1 MHGILRMMTNSWK
14 DKLQK
19 QLTQQFGSPKGKQL
33 IDKYTETMSMSY
45 CEQHT
50 PEEAIQ
56 DILQIEKLSKDNPLV
71 IDFYEKTHLQYPLH
85 IKLYRYETPI
95 PLSDILPMLENM
107 GLRTYT
113 ERPYK
118 IKTRDGQLF
127 WISDFNVTYS
137 QTDSLNI
144 TQVKDVFAEALIN
157 ITLGVCEND
166 GFNKLV
172 LCAGLSWQEI
182 TILRA
187 YAKYLHQIGIRY
199 SQSYIEKTIEM
210 HAAIARDLI
219 HFFYLKF
226 GLKRKSTI
234 HKDISALEQKIQI
247 NIDAISSLDED
258 RIMRYFWSLMKA
270 TLRTNYFQKNHAGLS
285 KDYLS
290 FKLKSSEI
298 PDLPPGQP
306 LYEIFVYSTRFE
318 GIHLR
323 STKVA
328 RGGIRWSDRPEDFRT
343 EILGLMKAQK
353 VKNAV
358 IVPSGAKG
366 GFVLKKPLLA
376 ASREQ
381 IQQEVISCY
390 KSFINGLLDLTD
402 NLINDKTIPPQNV
415 ICYDEPDPYLVVAAD
430 KGTATFSDIANS
442 IAKEHGFWL
451 GDAFASGGSAGYDHK
466 KMGITARGAWESV
479 KRHFRELEI
488 NIQQQDFTVV
498 GIGDMSGDVFGN
510 GMLYSKHI
518 RLLAA
523 FDHRHIFLDPN
534 PDPLKSYE
542 ERLRLF
548 NLPTSSWEDYNL
560 QLISKGGGVYK
571 RSSKSIPISPQVKKA
586 LAIEANALTPNELI
600 RALLKAPVDLLFNG
614 GIGTYVK
621 ATTESHADV
630 GDKTNEFCRINGA
643 ELHCKVVGEGGNL
656 GFTQLGRVEFALKG
670 GLINTDAIDNS
681 AGVNCSD
688 HEVNIKILLDKEIRE
703 KKLTEKKRNQLL
715 SRMTDEVADL
725 VLQDNY
731 NQALILSISAAHSSH
746 YSGLY
751 QDYMKEL
758 EKWVNLDRN
767 VEFLPDDKKLLERK
781 TTGAGLT
788 RPELAVLMAHTKI
801 HIANELLKSH
811 LPDDS
816 YFTTFLETG
825 FPISLRKPYAKALPK
840 HPLSREIIATQL
852 SNKLV
857 NNMGITFMYRMLM
870 ETGMSIADIACAYT
884 ISACIFQT
892 DVLQNLIDSFQ
903 DKISLSTQYELLH
916 HIRQLLNL
924 ATRWFLH
931 NNRLTGG
938 IEKNIKNYGKS
949 VKKLEQLIPKLMG
962 GVTKEYLEKLIS
974 QFVSIG
980 IEKDMAQKIAITRA
994 LYTSLNIIEVTTQ
1007 NEFDLSLTAETYFKV
1022 GSQFNLVWFRDQIAN
1037 DSREGHWNT
1046 MARLSLR
1053 DELDNLQRRLTIAIL
1068 TTNTKERTS
1077 EKLINYWL
1085 EQNHPIQ
1092 KRWEKLLEMLLGSE
1106 NIDYTI
1112 FFIALR
1118 ELSSLI
1124 QVL

>member
-1 MHGILRMMTNSWK
+1 MTPSWK

-19 QLTQQFGSPKGKQL
+19 QLAQWCKAQQGKQL
-33 IDKYTETMSMSY
+33 VDKYAAGLSISY
-45 CEQHT
+45 CEQHSV
-50 PEEAIQ
+50 EETAK
-56 DILQIEKLSKDNPLV
+56 DILQIEKLSQDNPLG
-71 IDFYEKTHLQYPLH
+71 IDFYETKHSQYPLH
-85 IKLYRYETPI
+85 IKLYRYGTPI

-113 ERPYK
+113 EHPYK
-118 IKTRDGQLF
+118 ITSQEGQVF

-137 QTDSLNI
+137 QLDSLNLE
-144 TQVKDVFAEALIN
+144 QVKDLLAEAFIK
-157 ITLGVCEND
+157 ISLGTCEND

-172 LCAGLSWQEI
+172 LRAGLSWRDI

-199 SQSYIEKTIEM
+199 SPAYIEKTIEA
-210 HAAIARDLI
+210 HASIAQNLI
-219 HFFYLKF
+219 RLFYLKF
-226 GLKRKSTI
+226 GLKQKTA
-234 HKDISALEQKIQI
+234 HKKEMTALEKEIQTS
-247 NIDAISSLDED
+247 IDAISSLDED
-258 RIMRYFWSLMKA
+258 RIMRYFWALMTA
-270 TLRTNYFQKNHAGLS
+270 TLRTNHFQTNHEGQP

-306 LYEIFVYSTRFE
+306 FYEIFVYSTRFE

-323 STKVA
+323 SAKVA

-366 GFVLKKPLLA
+366 GFVLKKLQYLTN
-376 ASREQ
+376 REQ
-381 IQQEVISCY
+381 TLQEVIYCY
-390 KSFINGLLDLTD
+390 KSFISGLLDLTD
-402 NLINDKTIPPQNV
+402 NLKNNQV
-415 ICYDEPDPYLVVAAD
+415 IAPHNTVCYDEPDPYLVVAAD

-442 IAKEHGFWL
+442 IAKDYGFWL
-451 GDAFASGGSAGYDHK
+451 GDAFASGGSTGYDHK
-466 KMGITARGAWESV
+466 KMGITARGAWESI
-479 KRHFRELEI
+479 KRHFRELNI
-488 NIQQQDFTVV
+488 NIEQQDFTVV
-498 GIGDMSGDVFGN
+498 GIGDMGGDVFGN
-510 GMLYSKHI
+510 GLLYSKHI

-523 FDHRHIFLDPN
+523 FDHRHIFLDPD
-534 PDPLKSYE
+534 PDPLKSYD

-548 NLPTSSWEDYNL
+548 QLPTSSWEDYNS
-560 QLISKGGGVYK
+560 QLISAGGGIYK

-586 LAIEANALTPNELI
+586 LAIEATALPPNELI

-643 ELHCKVVGEGGNL
+643 DLRCKIVGEGGNL
-656 GFTQLGRVEFALKG
+656 GFTQLGRVEFALQG

-688 HEVNIKILLDKEIRE
+688 HEVNIKILLDKEVRE
-703 KKLTEKKRNQLL
+703 GALTEKKRNQLL
-715 SRMTDEVADL
+715 RKMTDEVANL

-731 NQALILSISAAHSSH
+731 NQALILSISAAHTTL

-751 QDYMKEL
+751 QDYIKKL
-758 EKWVNLDRN
+758 EMWVNLDRG

-781 TTGAGLT
+781 TASVGLT
-788 RPELAVLMAHTKI
+788 RPELAVLMAYTKI
-801 HIANELLKSH
+801 HIANELLKSD

-816 YFTTFLETG
+816 YFTTILETG
-825 FPISLRKPYAKALPK
+825 FPLSLRKPYMKAMQE
-840 HPLSREIIATQL
+840 HPLYREIIATQL
-852 SNKLV
+852 SNQIV
-857 NNMGITFMYRMLM
+857 NSMGITFMYRMLT
-870 ETGMSIADIACAYT
+870 ETGLTIPDIARAYT
-884 ISACIFQT
+884 IAANVYQT
-892 DVLQNLIDSFQ
+892 DALQKLIDSLQ
-903 DKISLSTQYELLH
+903 DKVSVQTQYELLH
-916 HIRQLLNL
+916 HVRQLLNL

-931 NNRLTGG
+931 NKRLDGG
-938 IEKNIKNYGKS
+938 IAKNITHYGQS
-949 VKKLEQLIPKLMG
+949 ISKLEKLVPKLMG
-962 GVTKEYLEKLIS
+962 GVTKEYLEKIIN

-980 IEKDMAQKIAITRA
+980 IEKNMAQKIAVTRA
-994 LYTSLNIIEVTTQ
+994 LYTALNIIEVATQ
-1007 NEFDLSLTAETYFKV
+1007 NKFDLALTAEVYFKV
-1022 GSQFNLVWFRDQIAN
+1022 GSQFNLIWFRDQIAS

-1068 TTNTKERTS
+1068 VTNKKERTA
-1077 EKLINYWL
+1077 EQLINYWL
-1085 EQNHPIQ
+1085 EQNHHIEQ
-1092 KRWEKLLEMLLGSE
+1092 RWEKLLEMLLESE
-1106 NIDYTI
+1106 NIDYTM

>member
-1 MHGILRMMTNSWK
+1 
-14 DKLQK
+14 
-19 QLTQQFGSPKGKQL
+19 
-33 IDKYTETMSMSY
+33 
-45 CEQHT
+45 
-50 PEEAIQ
+50 
-56 DILQIEKLSKDNPLV
+56 
-71 IDFYEKTHLQYPLH
+71 
-85 IKLYRYETPI
+85 
-95 PLSDILPMLENM
+95 
-107 GLRTYT
+107 
-113 ERPYK
+113 
-118 IKTRDGQLF
+118 
-127 WISDFNVTYS
+127 
-137 QTDSLNI
+137 
-144 TQVKDVFAEALIN
+144 
-157 ITLGVCEND
+157 
-166 GFNKLV
+166 
-172 LCAGLSWQEI
+172 
-182 TILRA
+182 
-187 YAKYLHQIGIRY
+187 
-199 SQSYIEKTIEM
+199 
-210 HAAIARDLI
+210 
-219 HFFYLKF
+219 
-226 GLKRKSTI
+226 
-234 HKDISALEQKIQI
+234 
-247 NIDAISSLDED
+247 
-258 RIMRYFWSLMKA
+258 
-270 TLRTNYFQKNHAGLS
+270 
-285 KDYLS
+285 
-290 FKLKSSEI
+290 
-298 PDLPPGQP
+298 
-306 LYEIFVYSTRFE
+306 
-318 GIHLR
+318 
-323 STKVA
+323 TKVA

-366 GFVLKKPLLA
+366 GFVLKKPLHA

-415 ICYDEPDPYLVVAAD
+415 ICYDDPDPYLVVAAD

-479 KRHFRELEI
+479 KRHFRELDI

-534 PDPLKSYE
+534 PDPVKSYE

-758 EKWVNLDRN
+758 EKWVNLDRS

-994 LYTSLNIIEVTTQ
+994 LYTSLNIIEVATQ
-1007 NEFDLSLTAETYFKV
+1007 NEFDLSLTAETYFNV